1 MRETSIERMPRH
13 ALLHNQRT
21 GFPSTDRSAPA
32 GSNIP
37 PGEPGRVPP
46 TLDSPIEVLRRA
58 DQLDTV
64 DDRRLRK
71 NVRSGEWVRV
81 TAGAYARAA
90 PWNALRPIDRHRVRV
105 LEVCRRLSPGAVV
118 SHLAAAAVHGIDV
131 LGAWPRLVDV
141 RTERASGG
149 RSGGAVR
156 RHALGLDGVECA
168 DFGVHRITT
177 PAQTALDLART
188 LPFLRASTAVDQA
201 LWDDRAGGPLATKTA
216 LLDLLDS
223 GDPRRGDVRARRV
236 IEAAESGAAN
246 VRETQARV
254 VLAQLGF
261 PPSRPQERRILA
273 SGRLVF
279 GDRYFPDHDHWLEI
293 DGRGKY
299 LSPEFGD
306 DRDPADIV
314 IDEKNRENE
323 IRREVR
329 GFSRLEATDLDHGR
343 RVYDVL
349 TADGLPSSRPRP

>member
-1 MRETSIERMPRH
+1 M
-13 ALLHNQRT
+13 A
-21 GFPSTDRSAPA
+21 A
-32 GSNIP
+32 GSNAP
-37 PGEPGRVPP
+37 SGEPERVPP
-46 TLDSPIEVLRRA
+46 TLESPIDVFRRD
-58 DQLDTV
+58 DQLDVV
-64 DDRRLRK
+64 DDRRLRRHI
-71 NVRSGEWVRV
+71 RSGEWVRV

-90 PWNALRPIDRHRVRV
+90 SWNALRPIDRHRVRV
-105 LEVCRRLSPGAVV
+105 LEVCRRLRPGAVV

-131 LGAWPRLVDV
+131 LGSWPRYVDV
-141 RTERASGG
+141 RIERASGG

-156 RHALGLDGVECA
+156 RHALGLEGVECTE
-168 DFGVHRITT
+168 FGVHRITT

-201 LWDDRAGGPLATKTA
+201 LWEDRPGGALTRKAA
-216 LLDLLDS
+216 LLDLLDA
-223 GDPRRGDVRARRV
+223 GGPRRGDVRARRV
-236 IEAAESGAAN
+236 LEAAESGAAN

-261 PPSRPQERRILA
+261 PPSHPQERRILA

-279 GDRYFPDHDHWLEI
+279 GDRYFPHHDHWLEI

-329 GFSRLEATDLDHGR
+329 GFSRLEATDFDHER

-349 TADGLPSSRPRP
+349 TGDGLPSSRRRP